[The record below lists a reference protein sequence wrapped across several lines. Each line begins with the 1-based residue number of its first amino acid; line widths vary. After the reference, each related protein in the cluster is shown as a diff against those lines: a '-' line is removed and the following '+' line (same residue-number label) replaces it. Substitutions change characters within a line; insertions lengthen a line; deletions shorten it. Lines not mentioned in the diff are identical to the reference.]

1 MNKVYVFD
9 VYYKVNG
16 KEHKKSWLLAWPEEG
31 FQMKNEVQEI
41 LNEEY
46 KESVTVIE
54 TDLEEF

>member
-1 MNKVYVFD
+1 MYVFD